1 MTRWI
6 GVAMLALTLMSG
18 NSAATA
24 ASVQAGVQKQQA
36 LKATDLS
43 ARRRVRHP
51 APYVYRPLVQPTYYD
66 RPTYYRPYPYA
77 LPLPFFLGFGFGGW

>member
-1 MTRWI
+1 MTRWT
-6 GVAMLALTLMSG
+6 GVAILALTLMSG

-24 ASVQAGVQKQQA
+24 ASLPAGLHKAEV
-36 LKATDLS
+36 LGATDLS
-43 ARRRVRHP
+43 ARRRTRHP
-51 APYVYRPLVQPTYYD
+51 ARYVYRPQVEPTYYD